1 MDIEKV
7 SQHLKSIFVFGFL
20 PSIFLLMAIGA
31 GAYFFIDALE
41 SEKHKRRSDLETLRI
56 NRVQAEALEKY
67 LKEEQ
72 RREKMAFLDT
82 HLDEVLLQTLSNH
95 LRDILHDFPENDI
108 QNTAIGRPGGVS
120 RIAGQSKNRYS
131 RFSLVFEG
139 HYQPILKTVTELE
152 FRMPL
157 ITLES
162 LNMKPVVR
170 SRGSDEPPKIEIEL
184 NYLCWHRL
192 Q

>member
-1 MDIEKV
+1 M

-41 SEKHKRRSDLETLRI
+41 SEKNKRRGDLETLRM
-56 NRVQAEALEKY
+56 NRVQAEALEKF
-67 LKEEQ
+67 LQEDQ

-82 HLDEVLLQTLSNH
+82 HLGEDLLQTLSNH
-95 LRDILHDFPENDI
+95 LREILQDFPENDI
-108 QNTAIGRPGGVS
+108 QNTAIGRPSGVS
-120 RIAGQSKNRYS
+120 QIAGQSEHRYS

-139 HYQPILKTVTELE
+139 HYQPILKTITELE

-162 LNMKPVVR
+162 LDMKPVGR
-170 SRGSDEPPKIEIEL
+170 GRGSKQKIEIEL